1 MTARILRAGHAVDAI
16 DPGDRGLAY
25 GDGVFE
31 TILVHRG
38 APVWWEAHVARL
50 AAGAARLGIPL
61 PDAPQLRAEADALVA
76 GMARGVLK
84 LILTRGSGGRGYA
97 PPAEPVPTLLL
108 SLHDAPPA
116 APVAGL
122 ALRWCDTR
130 LAIQPR
136 LAGIKHLNRLEQVLA
151 RNEWR
156 DPDIHEGVMCDMQG
170 RVVCATAANLFVRL
184 DGRWWTPPVDR
195 CGIAG
200 VCRSWLLEQPG
211 AGEREIFPDD
221 VERAEAV
228 FLCNSV
234 RGILPVARLGNRHW
248 PPDAATCDLIERL
261 AVAEPA
267 FATAGTETA

>member
-1 MTARILRAGHAVDAI
+1 MTVRILRAGRAIGAI

-38 APVWWEAHVARL
+38 MPVWWEAHVARL
-50 AAGAARLGIPL
+50 VAGAARLGIPL
-61 PDAPQLRAEADALVA
+61 PDAVPLRAEADALVA

-97 PPAEPVPTLLL
+97 PPPEPVPTLLL

-151 RNEWR
+151 RGEWR
-156 DPDIHEGVMCDMQG
+156 DPGIHEGLMCDTQG
-170 RVVCATAANLFVRL
+170 RAVCATAANLFVRL
-184 DGRWWTPPVDR
+184 DGQWWTPPVDR

-200 VCRSWLLEQPG
+200 VCRGWLLEHAG
-211 AGEREIFPDD
+211 AGERELLPHD
-221 VERAEAV
+221 VEAADAV

-234 RGILPVARLGNRHW
+234 RGILPVARLGARQW
-248 PPDAATCDLIERL
+248 PPDAATSALIERL
-261 AVAEPA
+261 AAAEPA
-267 FATAGTETA
+267 FATAGPETM